1 MNKRHH
7 ALFSPALDLHGD
19 VLIYGHW
26 GRPLIAFPSQQGN
39 VGDWESNGM
48 IGAIEGLIE
57 AGRLKVYCV
66 ASYDS
71 GSWFSGAELEEA
83 ARRHGRY
90 EDWLVNQVAPFIH
103 EDCGGPQEILL
114 AGASFGAYH
123 AANLGLRRADLFPV
137 GMCMSGVYDITV
149 TGGGERGIE
158 TYFHN
163 PMDYVRA
170 SARRP
175 PGLAALPRQPAA
187 RLRAGHVGGHDR
199 GAGEHEAIRWRPR
212 GEGNP
217 PRARPVGSRRPARL
231 AVVATPGR
239 PPSAKVRLRR
249 CRLT

>member
-7 ALFSPALDLHGD
+7 AVWSPALDMHGD

-48 IGAIEGLIE
+48 IGAIESLIE
-57 AGRLKVYCV
+57 AGRVKVYCV

-71 GSWFSGAELEEA
+71 ASWFSGAELEEA

-103 EDCGGPQEILL
+103 EDCGGAQEILL

-123 AANLGLRRADLFPV
+123 SANLALRRADLFPV
-137 GMCMSGVYDITV
+137 GICMSGVYDVTV
-149 TGGGERGIE
+149 TGGGERGLE

-163 PMDYVRA
+163 PMDYVEHLHGEHLDWLR
-170 SARRP
+170 SQVN
-175 PGLAALPRQPAA
+175 LALVCGQGMWEDTTGALESTKRFAGVLGGKGIRHELDLWGHDVPHDWPSWQRQVAHHLPRF
-187 RLRAGHVGGHDR
+187 V
-199 GAGEHEAIRWRPR
+199 
-212 GEGNP
+212 
-217 PRARPVGSRRPARL
+217 
-231 AVVATPGR
+231 
-239 PPSAKVRLRR
+239 
-249 CRLT
+249 